1 MTEEN
6 TMSELKPNIHDK
18 TNVLDYVLVGDYYI
32 PAIELPEDDDRPIGK
47 WGRMHRAYLEETNP
61 LLLNHLILTGRLH
74 TYLADLDEQAQDRC
88 RLIIRQ
94 MAAAEGMT
102 EELKHQ
108 SQWEWVR
115 AMNSIVDRAEES
127 IKRELIYT

>member
-1 MTEEN
+1 MN
-6 TMSELKPNIHDK
+6 ELKTNIHDEA
-18 TNVLDYVLVGDYYI
+18 NGLDYVLVGDYYI
-32 PAIELPEDDDRPIGK
+32 PAIELPEEDDRPIGK
-47 WGRMHRAYLEETNP
+47 WGRMHRAYLEETNL

-74 TYLADLDEQAQDRC
+74 TYLADLDEQAQDRY

-94 MAAAEGMT
+94 MTTAEGVT
-102 EELKHQ
+102 EDLKRR

-115 AMNSIVDRAEES
+115 AMNSIMDRAEES

>member
-1 MTEEN
+1 MN
-6 TMSELKPNIHDK
+6 ELKPRIHDE
-18 TNVLDYVLVGDYYI
+18 TNGLDYVLVGDYYI

-61 LLLNHLILTGRLH
+61 LLLNHLILTGKLH
-74 TYLADLDEQAQDRC
+74 TYLAEQAQDRW

-94 MAAAEGMT
+94 MAAAEGVT

-115 AMNSIVDRAEES
+115 AMNSIVNRTEES

>member
-1 MTEEN
+1 
-6 TMSELKPNIHDK
+6 MSELKPNIHDK

>member
-1 MTEEN
+1 MK
-6 TMSELKPNIHDK
+6 ELKPRIHDEA
-18 TNVLDYVLVGDYYI
+18 NGLDYVLAGDYYI
-32 PAIELPEDDDRPIGK
+32 PVIELPEDDDRRVGK

-61 LLLNHLILTGRLH
+61 LLLNHLILTGKLH
-74 TYLADLDEQAQDRC
+74 TYLAELDEQAQDRC

-94 MAAAEGMT
+94 MAAAEGVT
-102 EELKHQ
+102 EELKRR
-108 SQWEWVR
+108 SQWEWVK

>member
-1 MTEEN
+1 MD
-6 TMSELKPNIHDK
+6 ELKPSIHDEA
-18 TNVLDYVLVGDYYI
+18 NDLDYVLVGDYYI
-32 PAIELPEDDDRPIGK
+32 PAIGLPEDDDHPIGK

-74 TYLADLDEQAQDRC
+74 TYLADLDEQAQDRY

-94 MAAAEGMT
+94 IAAAEGVT
-102 EELKHQ
+102 EDLKRR

-115 AMNSIVDRAEES
+115 AMNSIMNRAEES
-127 IKRELIYT
+127 IKCELIYA

>member
-1 MTEEN
+1 MN
-6 TMSELKPNIHDK
+6 KLKPRIHDEA
-18 TNVLDYVLVGDYYI
+18 NGLDYILVGDYYV
-32 PAIELPEDDDRPIGK
+32 PAIEPPEGDDRPIGK
-47 WGRMHRAYLEETNP
+47 WGRMHRAYLKETNP

-74 TYLADLDEQAQDRC
+74 TYLADLDEQAQDRY

-94 MAAAEGMT
+94 MTTAEGVT
-102 EELKHQ
+102 EDLKRR

-115 AMNSIVDRAEES
+115 AMNSIMDRAEES